1 MGYAETIAS
10 YSGCRRY
17 HARRLCWR
25 SRCVHRTDDD
35 FLSCRPVVFYLA
47 QEAERH
53 PDCSPETADGVT
65 ATFRVVDSHSPTEDT
80 VDATFGEQQVTVTG
94 SMDPENCNEPT
105 LESVGYNA
113 DAGRITLIVGEYSP
127 YGETATVECGN
138 ASYDFQCV
146 VTVDEGQPSVVKV
159 TYDHPERGDQL
170 FTVERE

>member
-1 MGYAETIAS
+1 MQRRSLLTAVAGGITLAGCVGDRGASTELTTIS
-10 YSGCRRY
+10 S
-17 HARRLCWR
+17 HSDRL
-25 SRCVHRTDDD
+25 SSTPPKKPKDNSTAV
-35 FLSCRPVVFYLA
+35 
-47 QEAERH
+47 QK
-53 PDCSPETADGVT
+53 TADGVT
-65 ATFRVVDSHSPTEDT
+65 ATFRVVDSHFPTEDT

-94 SMDPENCNEPT
+94 SMDSENCNKPT

-146 VTVDEGQPSVVKV
+146 VTVDEGQPSVVTV